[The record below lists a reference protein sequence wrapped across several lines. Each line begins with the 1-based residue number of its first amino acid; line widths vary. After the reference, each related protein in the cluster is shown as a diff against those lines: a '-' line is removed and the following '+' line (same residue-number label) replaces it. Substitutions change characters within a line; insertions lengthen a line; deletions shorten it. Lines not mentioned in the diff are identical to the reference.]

1 MIALDIPGR
10 GPIELTRL
18 LLDFNGTL
26 AEDGR
31 LLDGVAERI
40 RQLAGMLEIAVITA
54 DTGGDAARALEGLPV
69 ELLRTAGGDEAEA
82 KAGHLPYGPGAVVAI
97 GNGSNDAYLLGGA
110 VLGLAV
116 IQKEGASPDAL
127 AAADLVFTDVR
138 DALDALLKP
147 RRLIAGIRR

>member
-1 MIALDIPGR
+1 MIELDIPGR
-10 GPIELTRL
+10 GRIDLTRL

-31 LLDGVAERI
+31 LLEGVAERLVALSA
-40 RQLAGMLEIAVITA
+40 RLEISVITA

-69 ELLRTAGGDEAEA
+69 TLLVATGGDEAEA
-82 KAGHLPYGPGAVVAI
+82 KAAHLPFGPGAAVAI
-97 GNGSNDAYLLGGA
+97 GNGANDAYLLGGA
-110 VLGLAV
+110 VIGLAV

-138 DALDALLKP
+138 DALDALSNP
-147 RRLIAGIRR
+147 RRLVAGLRR